1 MKPNHPSHNSFC
13 DFFLFLI
20 ANSRIKEKK
29 EKNDLILVTEGT
41 LIEGIVD
48 SRSS

>member
-1 MKPNHPSHNSFC
+1 MKPNHPSHNSFY

-20 ANSRIKEKK
+20 ANSRIKENN
-29 EKNDLILVTEGT
+29 EENDLILVTEGA
-41 LIEGIVD
+41 LIKGIVD